1 MTNELFIDM
10 KKIHEYTLDE
20 LGQELAESALLPTT
34 INEDVHIADF
44 ESAVRNCN
52 GISGEEFLKMWIQD
66 IKEVGKENGY
76 I

>member
-1 MTNELFIDM
+1 MNELFIDM

>member
-1 MTNELFIDM
+1 M
-10 KKIHEYTLDE
+10 KKLHKYTLDE
-20 LGQELAESALLPTT
+20 LGQELTESALLSTT

-52 GISGEEFLKMWIQD
+52 GISGEEFLEMWIQD
-66 IKEVGKENGY
+66 IKKVGKENGY